1 MNYVGPLI
9 PKAIIE
15 THGAFGCGLSFAK
28 GPIELVVIDLASSR
42 AELLKSFSRALLNFP
57 THFCNLTIS
66 TGVVGGIKC
75 PMVKFKSVANRVS
88 FEIVFNRPELLKEK
102 ECLLENLAE
111 FPDLKY
117 HMYYMIIFLRQ
128 RDLDNPIHG
137 GLGVFLLTCMVVG
150 FVKDLHKRNVTAR
163 GAVQAKD
170 TLLSEACLRM
180 LEFFGLH
187 FDCSK
192 QKINVSHVGN
202 TIVDKPVPHKDSNF
216 SMTVP
221 AVYGEKDVGLA
232 AHRAKEVYNCLKSRY
247 FFMTN
252 YNYLNGESVL
262 KHLVNPSKV
271 NFMKYLN

>member
-1 MNYVGPLI
+1 MGPLI

-28 GPIELVVIDLASSR
+28 GPIELAVIDMQSSK
-42 AELLKSFSRALLNFP
+42 AQLLKSFSRALLNFP

-66 TGVVGGIKC
+66 SGVIGGAKC
-75 PMVKFKSVANRVS
+75 PLVKFKSVAFQVN

-137 GLGVFLLTCMVVG
+137 GLGVFLLTCMVAG
-150 FVKDLHKRNVTAR
+150 FVKYLHKRNLAAR
-163 GAVQAKD
+163 GPLEVRN
-170 TLLSEACLRM
+170 TLLSETCLRM

-192 QKINVSHVGN
+192 QKINISHVGD
-202 TIVDKPVPHKDSNF
+202 TIVDKPVPNKDSNF

-221 AVYGEKDVGLA
+221 SVYGEKDIGLA

-262 KHLVNPSKV
+262 KHLVNPSRV
-271 NFMKYLN
+271 DFMKYLI